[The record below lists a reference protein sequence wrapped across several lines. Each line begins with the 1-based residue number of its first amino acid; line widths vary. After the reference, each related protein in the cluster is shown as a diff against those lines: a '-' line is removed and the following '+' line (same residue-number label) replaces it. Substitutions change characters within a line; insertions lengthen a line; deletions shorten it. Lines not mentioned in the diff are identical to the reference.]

1 MRVVPWIA
9 AGLVAAGCS
18 GGDERLSRE
27 EFAERA
33 DDICRRNRSEVEAQP
48 TSFARFPHYAARV
61 GPLVKKNV
69 AEISELK
76 PPADDEDR
84 VDTLLAGMR
93 AKVEA
98 FDRLREAVAADD
110 EAAQRDAID
119 AGVKANED
127 AKRAAREL
135 GLQVCG
141 TA

>member
-9 AGLVAAGCS
+9 AALVAAGCS
-18 GGDERLSRE
+18 GGDDRLSRD
-27 EFAERA
+27 EFAQRA
-33 DDICRRNRSEVEAQP
+33 DEICRKNRSEVEAQP
-48 TSFARFPHYAARV
+48 SSFARFPHYAARV

-69 AEISELK
+69 EEIGELQ
-76 PPADDEDR
+76 PPEEDEER
-84 VDTLLAGMR
+84 VDMLLAGMR

-98 FDRLREAVAADD
+98 FQRLRDAVTAGD
-110 EAAQRDAID
+110 EAAQRDAIE

-135 GLQVCG
+135 GLKVCG